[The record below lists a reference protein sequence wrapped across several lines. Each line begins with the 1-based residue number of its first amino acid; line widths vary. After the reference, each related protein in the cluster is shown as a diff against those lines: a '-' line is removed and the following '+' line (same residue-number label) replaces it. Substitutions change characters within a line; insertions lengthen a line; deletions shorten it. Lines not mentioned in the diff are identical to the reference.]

1 MALDTDFDNTEITLR
16 MPERSGDL
24 GAVLLVLRA
33 TCTRRGPGSKD
44 EGNPEEWEPDGDRK
58 LPA

>member
-24 GAVLLVLRA
+24 GAVLLVIRA
-33 TCTRRGPGSKD
+33 TCTRRRPSSRD
-44 EGNPEEWEPDGDRK
+44 EGSPEELEPDGDRK

>member
-1 MALDTDFDNTEITLR
+1 MALNMDFDDTEITLR
-16 MPERSGDL
+16 MPERSNGL

-33 TCTRRGPGSKD
+33 TCTRRESGRDDNGS
-44 EGNPEEWEPDGDRK
+44 PEEWEPDGDRT